1 MSRDV
6 HSCTHWQRLCNSAP
20 PPAFGLV
27 LRGRYWSKKRDDI
40 SSPAI
45 IDVGLLGNLVEPD
58 GALNGGAGEGGE
70 VQGGGVHQVETEPRR
85 LPDHH
90 N

>member
-1 MSRDV
+1 MSHLWRVNQDPDEL
-6 HSCTHWQRLCNSAP
+6 S
-20 PPAFGLV
+20 GLLGV
-27 LRGRYWSKKRDDI
+27 IEMKGLES
-40 SSPAI
+40 I
-45 IDVGLLGNLVEPD
+45 IDVGLAGYLVEPD
-58 GALNGGAGEGGE
+58 GALDGGAGEGRE